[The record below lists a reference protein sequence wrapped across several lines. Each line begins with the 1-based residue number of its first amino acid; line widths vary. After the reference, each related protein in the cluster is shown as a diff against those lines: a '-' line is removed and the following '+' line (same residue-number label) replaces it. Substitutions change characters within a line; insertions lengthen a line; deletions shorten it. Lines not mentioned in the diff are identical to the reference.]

1 MPVIRKVYNLMR
13 FLTADLF
20 HRRDYK
26 TNTWRDIE
34 MLEVR

>member
-20 HRRDYK
+20 HRRDDK

-34 MLEVR
+34 VLEVR